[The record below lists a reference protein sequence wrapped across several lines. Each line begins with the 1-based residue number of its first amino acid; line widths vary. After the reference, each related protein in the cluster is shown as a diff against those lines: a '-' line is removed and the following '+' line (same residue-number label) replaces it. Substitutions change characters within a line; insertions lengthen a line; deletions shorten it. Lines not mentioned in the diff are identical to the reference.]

1 MPKVSRY
8 VQTLNKV
15 QQTALKRV
23 FDRAPIYPEHLANV
37 GSAEFKAQYC
47 QRVTYRQFRKTVR
60 FAYGDCAMVH
70 WCGMWLGI
78 EQDGYTHS

>member
-8 VQTLNKV
+8 VQTLNKP
-15 QQTALKRV
+15 QQLALKSV
-23 FDRAPIYPEHLANV
+23 FDRRIIARTFPALQD
-37 GSAEFKAQYC
+37 SAMGPY
-47 QRVTYRQFRKTVR
+47 QRAITYREFRKTVR
-60 FAYGDCAMVH
+60 FSFDCAMVE